1 MPACLAPAML
11 GAREAEMSEI
21 DELVAS
27 PGVLMAGR
35 FGPDGRVAEHKTT
48 GLYVPAM
55 TGIMQWFC
63 AAITAMFGSMAYA
76 VDIVD
81 QSGFNETS
89 WLPVRSWTY
98 AGGDFVI
105 AVHGDRFMIAERAKI
120 GSLDELNRLLRAGQQ

>member
-1 MPACLAPAML
+1 
-11 GAREAEMSEI
+11 MSEF

-48 GLYVPAM
+48 GLYVENPVATGM
-55 TGIMQWFC
+55 TKWFC
-63 AAITAMFGSMAYA
+63 AAITAMFGSLAYA

-81 QSGFNETS
+81 QGGFNEAS

-98 AGGDFVI
+98 TGGD
-105 AVHGDRFMIAERAKI
+105 
-120 GSLDELNRLLRAGQQ
+120 